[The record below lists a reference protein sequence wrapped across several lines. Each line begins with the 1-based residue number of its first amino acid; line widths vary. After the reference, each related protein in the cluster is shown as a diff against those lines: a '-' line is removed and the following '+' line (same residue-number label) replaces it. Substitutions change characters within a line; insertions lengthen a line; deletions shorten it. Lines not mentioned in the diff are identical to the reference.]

1 MAMREDARRTGDEA
15 MQRHEPERAPG
26 ERPLG
31 VRLDADTNR
40 GGGTQ
45 PEDDAAIREQAL
57 ASDDPDAGREPKQE
71 NQQRALQNQ
80 SQTGERRAEPA
91 GE

>member
-1 MAMREDARRTGDEA
+1 MAMQEDTRRTGDEA
-15 MQRHEPERAPG
+15 TQSHEPERSPG
-26 ERPLG
+26 EGPLG
-31 VRLDADTNR
+31 VRLDADAMR

-57 ASDDPDAGREPKQE
+57 GSDDPDAGREPEQE
-71 NQQRALQNQ
+71 NQQRWLQNQ